1 MRPCALTA
9 AKIRRD
15 AFARRRP
22 YRDNKATVGTQQP
35 RHFGERALGVADMV
49 QPEVHDDRIKAAI
62 GKVQVLGIAGA
73 EGNVAMAALGDRQRA
88 LGDRRRPVRPPR
100 ASAPAAR

>member
-1 MRPCALTA
+1 MTDL
-9 AKIRRD
+9 
-15 AFARRRP
+15 
-22 YRDNKATVGTQQP
+22 
-35 RHFGERALGVADMV
+35 V

-88 LGDRRRPVRPPR
+88 LGAIDDDR
-100 ASAPAAR
+100 